1 MTPPAEGVAQSEQNA
16 RDAHQFGA
24 LCLRRCVFN
33 ALQQRQKRMRM
44 RQSIRTMMMTMM
56 MIGSM
61 MMMMTTTATFH
72 AVSGF
77 VTLAAHE
84 PEPEPV

>member
-33 ALQQRQKRMRM
+33 ALQQRQENEYETEHQDYDDDADDDARKDDDDDDNYNC
-44 RQSIRTMMMTMM
+44 
-56 MIGSM
+56 
-61 MMMMTTTATFH
+61 
-72 AVSGF
+72 
-77 VTLAAHE
+77 
-84 PEPEPV
+84 